1 MSLIA
6 PTTEELRMAYERAPL
21 LRLAGWTFERACAN
35 RLVLWSLNH
44 SAMAYRRTH
53 HLPSQPRL
61 L

>member
-1 MSLIA
+1 MKTTA

-44 SAMAYRRTH
+44 SAIAFRRHH